1 MKILPKAL
9 AGSIKKYLPSLIS
22 SNQTAYVEERF
33 ITAWK
38 VSKYGVISGPYLD
51 TFHAVYQI
59 KDNKNIKTINIFSN
73 VFLYCAYVDDT
84 TFFVR
89 DEEFVIEV
97 VSAFDKFS
105 LLSGLKPIKP
115 NIKQLELMP

>member
-1 MKILPKAL
+1 M
-9 AGSIKKYLPSLIS
+9 
-22 SNQTAYVEERF
+22 
-33 ITAWK
+33 
-38 VSKYGVISGPYLD
+38 D

-59 KDNKNIKTINIFSN
+59 KDNKNIKTINIFNN